1 MKVHVTLSSSSG
13 FVSDAVA
20 RLFCE
25 IARTHALAGIA
36 LFRPMEMR
44 PFRSAQNTFADY
56 ISNLN
61 SGQYLRQRWTDSL
74 LDGRMGSHVSFTGP
88 KTGQIMTTWKWLS
101 VLSKVVLLA
110 GSPIFAVNFD
120 RVVRKI
126 AAMICSAVSSLLYVD
141 AKIDNIF
148 S

>member
-1 MKVHVTLSSSSG
+1 
-13 FVSDAVA
+13 
-20 RLFCE
+20 
-25 IARTHALAGIA
+25 
-36 LFRPMEMR
+36 
-44 PFRSAQNTFADY
+44 
-56 ISNLN
+56 
-61 SGQYLRQRWTDSL
+61 
-74 LDGRMGSHVSFTGP
+74 
-88 KTGQIMTTWKWLS
+88 
-101 VLSKVVLLA
+101 VLLA